1 VGAAVCKG
9 GTLRA
14 GVAAFPRRGGDC
26 AAERQA
32 QRIEMRR
39 VTPDV
44 SISFDRRR
52 PVGDSDGS
60 GAARRHDDHDMG
72 ACRQASADRKG
83 VTVKAES
90 SDLDLSGCD
99 QLTRRDT
106 RRLLTT
112 SPMPCR

>member
-1 VGAAVCKG
+1 VRASLQSLDEAA
-9 GTLRA
+9 TALRSA
-14 GVAAFPRRGGDC
+14 RRK
-26 AAERQA
+26 
-32 QRIEMRR
+32 RIEMRR

-52 PVGDSDGS
+52 RLAIATEAS
-60 GAARRHDDHDMG
+60 GPPARRPRHG

-90 SDLDLSGCD
+90 RDLDLSGCD

-106 RRLLTT
+106 RR
-112 SPMPCR
+112 S